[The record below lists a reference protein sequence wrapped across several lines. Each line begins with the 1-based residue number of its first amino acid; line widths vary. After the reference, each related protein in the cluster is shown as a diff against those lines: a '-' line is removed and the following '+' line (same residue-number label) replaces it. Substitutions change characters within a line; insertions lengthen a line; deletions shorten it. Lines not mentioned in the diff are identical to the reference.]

1 MPRPYYK
8 ERAASA
14 EKAKDHLLRAAAALT
29 EGCSRDNLAF
39 ALLEG
44 AMGLM
49 RIADADPNCEA
60 LDKIVG
66 ILRELKERDDAC
78 KGTANH

>member
-44 AMGLM
+44 ATGLM
-49 RIADADPNCEA
+49 ELAKADPTNEA
-60 LDKIVG
+60 LDKITT
-66 ILRELKERDDAC
+66 ILRELKEKAE
-78 KGTANH
+78 